1 MLIAENI
8 KEHLAEARMYGM
20 RYYEDSPECHIHHEV
35 AEMIPS
41 DIDVDNL
48 ILAYKICLDN
58 YEKQGGNVLPFIAVI
73 PQYIRKGT
81 TKEFSKEFRKKYI
94 TDILGL
100 PAQQELKTDYGCE
113 EIEEDIIDISNKNKY
128 AVLAALYN
136 YSTPVGMGFK
146 QYDPYAWDEDIANLA
161 FEKFGETLSDGGVF
175 FGWVQGRILRC
186 TFKDNLLYVAAY
198 NRENIDGLGQLAVS
212 SVPNIN
218 QKEKPIQKTKKE
230 Q

>member
-8 KEHLAEARMYGM
+8 KQHLAEATMSGKM
-20 RYYEDSPECHIHHEV
+20 YYEKSPECRIHHEV
-35 AEMIPS
+35 AEMIPT

-58 YEKQGGNVLPFIAVI
+58 YEKQSGNVLPFIAVI

-81 TKEFSKEFRKKYI
+81 TPEFSKEFRKKYI

-100 PAQQELKTDYGCE
+100 PAQPELETDYGYVE
-113 EIEEDIIDISNKNKY
+113 TEEDVIDISNKNKY

-136 YSTPVGMGFK
+136 YSTPYGMGFA
-146 QYDPYAWDEDIANLA
+146 QYDPYAWDEEIGKLA
-161 FEKFGETLSDGGVF
+161 FEKFGEVLSDGSIF
-175 FGWVQGRILRC
+175 FGWVQGRLMRC
-186 TFKDNLLYVAAY
+186 KFKDNLLYVAAY
-198 NRENIDGLGQLAVS
+198 NYENIDGLGQLAVS

-218 QKEKPIQKTKKE
+218 QKEKPIQKVKKD
-230 Q
+230 

>member
-8 KEHLAEARMYGM
+8 KQHLAGVTTSGR
-20 RYYEDSPECHIHHEV
+20 RYYEDSPECLIHHEV
-35 AEMIPS
+35 AEIIPT

-58 YEKQGGNVLPFIAVI
+58 YERQQGNVLPFIAVI

-81 TKEFSKEFRKKYI
+81 TPEFAKEFRKRYI

-100 PAQQELKTDYGCE
+100 PAQPELETDYGYE
-113 EIEEDIIDISNKNKY
+113 EVEKDVIDISNKNKY

-136 YSTPVGMGFK
+136 YSTPYGMGFD
-146 QYDPYAWDEDIANLA
+146 QYDPYAWDEEIGKLA
-161 FEKFGETLSDGGVF
+161 FERFGKVLADGSILF
-175 FGWVQGRILRC
+175 KWVQGRLMHCI
-186 TFKDNLLYVAAY
+186 FKDDLVYVAAY

-212 SVPNIN
+212 SVPNLN
-218 QKEKPIQKTKKE
+218 QKEKPIQKVKKD